1 MSGKPTSLDDIDN
14 FWDLESLLPQ
24 KRQVEPNR
32 AVNTDTVEIEL
43 GGSELPKSR
52 FGGSPI
58 PQKPKDAPPP
68 RPADEARR
76 LRELA
81 MRTKAKQNEPR
92 PLEPYLVYTPEG
104 GIIKRVSV
112 AKWPTRYTFYDKFR
126 ADAHRLWE
134 RESGECEP
142 VSFFSYIPQYNQLS
156 YAQLKW
162 YLCWRSQ
169 ARSGN
174 FLPADYSYILLFI
187 YEILNCPDLM
197 PPERGLELLCGVWL
211 AYRPKFP
218 RIDNYLSEWLCD
230 YCLIYQLPCPT
241 KALEP
246 IMQAAVSAASFK
258 EFYMDSGKIPDG
270 TANMLSYTSNYDWRT
285 SRYVTREN
293 FSIFSEHIGA
303 AFAKVS
309 RELLSD
315 ADKPDGDRRATVVRD
330 AYSGALCVWDMKRCL
345 TVEYISCTRSPKF
358 RFIVTDIIKYSEN
371 RVRAA
376 LGIKPRLKVDS
387 LTEEMRRCI
396 DEYFDEHLPVRKA
409 SKAKAPAPAD
419 EYEKLYE
426 PANPDFSLERA
437 LDIEKKSW
445 STTEILTSSLNDE
458 SPLSDE
464 SSPNDKS
471 SPNGEETDG
480 FIQSEPP
487 NSAPEKPGAA
497 DAPAAISE
505 FTRYDATPD
514 QPFADDPFAE
524 LLAALDSDCLD
535 ALKMLADGDGQ
546 ALTRIA
552 ARSGTLAD
560 ALADKINETA
570 FDIIGDALIEPCD
583 GGYRII
589 PDYAEEL
596 KF

>member
-270 TANMLSYTSNYDWRT
+270 AANMLSYTSNYDWRT

-293 FSIFSEHIGA
+293 FSIFSEHISA

-309 RELLSD
+309 RELLS
-315 ADKPDGDRRATVVRD
+315 ADDESRSENRRTTIVRD

-396 DEYFDEHLPVRKA
+396 DGYFDEHLPVRKA

-437 LDIEKKSW
+437 LDIEKRSW
-445 STTEILTSSLNDE
+445 STTEILTSSFND
-458 SPLSDE
+458 L
-464 SSPNDKS
+464 SPNDNE
-471 SPNGEETDG
+471 PVTDG
-480 FIQSEPP
+480 SVQSEPP
-487 NSAPEKPGAA
+487 VKVPENPDKAA
-497 DAPAAISE
+497 VGLSDL
-505 FTRYDATPD
+505 TRYDEPTGNTAD
-514 QPFADDPFAE
+514 NPFTE
-524 LLAALDSDCLD
+524 LFAALDSDCLD
-535 ALKMLADGDGQ
+535 ALKMLADGDSQ

-570 FDIIGDALIEPCD
+570 FDIIGDALIEPS
-583 GGYRII
+583 GSGYRII

-596 KF
+596 RKER